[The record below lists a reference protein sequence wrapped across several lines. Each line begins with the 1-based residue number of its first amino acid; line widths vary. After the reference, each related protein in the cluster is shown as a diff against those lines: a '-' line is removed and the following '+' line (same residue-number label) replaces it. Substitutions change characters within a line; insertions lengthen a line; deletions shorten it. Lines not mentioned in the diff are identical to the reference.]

1 MEQNKKEVII
11 RNKKIIAI
19 WMIFIILLTTMSSL
33 SISGSKIKKLYDNP
47 TPSID
52 IIKPN
57 KDNKWVSK
65 IITVKSKINNTP
77 EDFLCVSYYLIWNN
91 VPCTKSEWTAN
102 NPTNNYKCEIDLTD
116 EESIHIGTK
125 IKIMAYIQNN
135 NGVCIQDSN
144 GDDIC
149 DSINVIS
156 TFNSAKSINPIRL
169 FINKIFLQIPIFQ
182 RLLNF

>member
-33 SISGSKIKKLYDNP
+33 SISGSKINELSNTL
-47 TPSID
+47 TPSIN
-52 IIKPN
+52 ILTPINNSLVTK
-57 KDNKWVSK
+57 K
-65 IITVKSKINNTP
+65 ITVRATITNTP